1 MRLERN
7 VLPLSITRLKD
18 SAAMIEALRL
28 RSETEIKNPLNFNIR
43 VLTAGSV
50 TILVSVSVF
59 VC

>member
-43 VLTAGSV
+43 VLTAGSF